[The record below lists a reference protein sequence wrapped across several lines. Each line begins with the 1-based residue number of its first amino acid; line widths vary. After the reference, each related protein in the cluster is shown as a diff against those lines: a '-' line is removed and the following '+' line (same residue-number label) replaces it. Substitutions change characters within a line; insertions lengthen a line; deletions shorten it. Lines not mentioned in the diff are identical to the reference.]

1 MSIYATISSTISKT
15 ISGTIGFGQQSF
27 VQRFGAG
34 LSAAYFL
41 ADLGSKRGFVHGVM
55 NPVVRVQ
62 ESVTSTL
69 RSFTAPEFLNGTL
82 LAWVRSFGTSADGL
96 VYIWYDGS
104 GNHRDLTQDTVA
116 NMPKIVN
123 AGAMVRDDLGN
134 VSLDFNGTTSTLAT
148 AAFDMASD
156 SLSLFM
162 VLSKN
167 VDDTARFV
175 CEFSPNLNNNDGSFY
190 FLFPVTSSVE
200 GQAAMKGTVSSA
212 QLLNAGAL
220 QDEFSPFLI
229 NINAN
234 IATPRLQF
242 VANGTKYLDDVSTM
256 GTGNLGNHQLFL
268 GSRNQSS
275 NFFSGKMSSF
285 FVYNDEQTTSKLPIQ
300 DSLAKTYEITLA

>member
-41 ADLGSKRGFVHGVM
+41 ADLGSKRGTVDGVL
-55 NPVVRVQ
+55 NPVVRVRR
-62 ESVTSTL
+62 TNGDL
-69 RSFTAPEFLNGTL
+69 RSFTANECKIGILNEWVGTGG
-82 LAWVRSFGTSADGL
+82 SDNGL
-96 VYIWYDGS
+96 IAKWYDGS

-123 AGAMVRDDLGN
+123 AGAMVRDALGN

-175 CEFSPNLNNNDGSFY
+175 CEFSPTLNNNDGSFY
-190 FLFPVTSSVE
+190 LLFPVNNSVE
-200 GQAAMKGTVSSA
+200 GQVAIKGTVSNA
-212 QLLNAGAL
+212 QLLNSGTL
-220 QDEFSPFLI
+220 QNEFSPFLI

-242 VANGTKYLDDVSTM
+242 VANGTEYLDDVSTM
-256 GTGNLGNHQLFL
+256 GTGNFGNHQLFL

-285 FVYNDEQTTSKLPIQ
+285 LVYNDEQTTSKLPIQ